1 MNPDPR
7 AWLFSLEHLGV
18 KLGLEQMTKLLTALG
33 NPHHRFP
40 SVLVAGTNGKGSVTA
55 MVDTALIA
63 AGYRTGRYT
72 SPHLERL
79 EERFVV
85 SGREVSAADL
95 DSALTRVREAV
106 AGLTAVGE
114 FATPP
119 TFFECTTAA
128 AFRLFARTSVDVA
141 AVEVGLGG
149 RLDATNVLEPLA
161 CAITTIDFDHQAQL
175 GTTIASIAG
184 EKAGIIKPGTPVVV
198 GRLSTEAD
206 AVVARH
212 AERIGAPLIRAHER
226 TQLPEDL
233 LPGLAGEH
241 QRDNAIVALAL
252 LEVLATCGFN
262 ISEAARRE
270 GIAEVRWPGRLERF
284 TYEGRDVLLDAAHN
298 PAGAKALAAFVG
310 DTGWTGAA
318 LVFAAMQDKDARG
331 MLSALAPVAGHIVC
345 TTAPT
350 ERAARAGD
358 LAQLAL
364 ECGAAAVEVIEEPAA
379 ALDRAC
385 ALSDRVMVAGSMFL
399 IGPLRGIL
407 R

>member
-7 AWLFSLEHLGV
+7 AWLFGLERLGV
-18 KLGLEQMTKLLTALG
+18 KLGLEQMTKLMTALG

-55 MVDTALIA
+55 MVDAAMIA

-79 EERFVV
+79 EERFVMN
-85 SGREVSAADL
+85 GQEASAADL
-95 DSALTRVREAV
+95 DAALIRVRQAV
-106 AGLTAVGE
+106 ENLIAVGE
-114 FATPP
+114 FVTPP

-128 AFRLFARTSVDVA
+128 AFRLFARANVDVA

-149 RLDATNVLEPLA
+149 RLDATNVLEPLV

-175 GTTIASIAG
+175 GTTIEAIAA

-198 GRLSTEAD
+198 GRLSAEAD

-212 AERIGAPLIRAHER
+212 AERIGAPLIRAHEQTR
-226 TQLPEDL
+226 LPEDL
-233 LPGLAGEH
+233 LPGLPGAH
-241 QRDNAIVALAL
+241 QRDNAVVALAL
-252 LEVLATCGFN
+252 LEVLATCGFA
-262 ISEAARRE
+262 ISETARRE
-270 GIAEVRWPGRLERF
+270 GVTDVRWPGRLERF
-284 TYEGRDVLLDAAHN
+284 TYQGRDVLLDAAHN
-298 PAGAKALAAFVG
+298 PAGAKALAAFIG
-310 DTGWTGAA
+310 DTGWMGAA
-318 LVFAAMQDKDARG
+318 LVFAAMHDKDARG

-350 ERAARAGD
+350 ERAAPAGD

-364 ECGAAAVEVIEEPAA
+364 ECGASAVEVVEEPAA

-385 ALSDRVMVAGSMFL
+385 ALSDRVVVAGSMFL

>member
-1 MNPDPR
+1 MNADPR
-7 AWLFSLEHLGV
+7 AWLLSLEHLGV
-18 KLGLEQMTKLLTALG
+18 KLGLEQMTKLMTALG

-55 MVDTALIA
+55 MVDAALIA

-79 EERFVV
+79 EERFAIGGRDT
-85 SGREVSAADL
+85 SGADL
-95 DSALTRVREAV
+95 DAALTRVRQAV
-106 AGLTAVGE
+106 ENLTAVGE

-119 TFFECTTAA
+119 TFFECATAA
-128 AFRLFARTSVDVA
+128 AFRLFATASVDVA
-141 AVEVGLGG
+141 TVEVGLGG
-149 RLDATNVLEPLA
+149 RLDATNVLEPLV

-175 GTTIASIAG
+175 GTTIESIAA

-198 GRLSTEAD
+198 GRLPPEAD
-206 AVVARH
+206 AVVAGH
-212 AERIGAPLIRAHER
+212 AGRTGAPLIRAHER
-226 TQLPEDL
+226 TRLPSDL
-233 LPGLAGEH
+233 LPGLAGTH
-241 QRDNAIVALAL
+241 QRDNAIVAWAV
-252 LEVLATCGFN
+252 LETLTTCGFN
-262 ISEAARRE
+262 ISDAARRE
-270 GIAEVRWPGRLERF
+270 GITDVRWPGRLERF

-298 PAGAKALAAFVG
+298 PAGARALAAYVG
-310 DTGWTGAA
+310 DTGWMGAA
-318 LVFAAMQDKDARG
+318 LVFGAMHDKDARG

-364 ECGAAAVEVIEEPAA
+364 ECGASAVEVVEDPAA

-385 ALSDRVMVAGSMFL
+385 ALSDRIVAAGSMFL